1 MRVAIYAR
9 VSTSEQDA
17 DNQLTQLRAWCVAA
31 GHAVVA
37 EFIDHGIS
45 GAKGADKRPRLSEML
60 LAAHRREFDIL
71 LVWAIDRL
79 TREGMVKTVGYLQ
92 QLSAAGVA
100 FHSYTEPVLCSD
112 NEMVRDIL
120 LAVMASLARAERQKI
135 SERTKAGLDRV
146 RAHGSKS
153 GRAIGRP
160 TIDSHI
166 RNRIQQIA
174 NERRSITPN
183 AISKMLKCDPKI
195 VKKYLA
201 GTSQ

>member
-9 VSTSEQDA
+9 VSTSDQDA
-17 DNQLTQLRAWCVAA
+17 DNQLAQLRTWCVVA

-60 LAAHRREFDIL
+60 LAAHRRDFDIL

-79 TREGMVKTVGYLQ
+79 TREGMVKTVGYMQ
-92 QLSAAGVA
+92 QLAASGVA
-100 FHSYTEPVLCSD
+100 FHSYTEPALCSD

-135 SERTKAGLDRV
+135 SERTKAGLNWV

-160 TIDSHI
+160 TIASHI
-166 RNRIQQIA
+166 RNRIKQLA
-174 NERRSITPN
+174 DERPSMTAN
-183 AISKMLKCDPKI
+183 AIGKMLKCDPKT
-195 VKKYLA
+195 VKKYLL
-201 GTSQ
+201 GTTD